1 MRMNRRAFSL
11 APTVSAPPV
20 VGGTYLVKIWDIAA
34 GADWNS
40 AVFPDGVYGSFEEGA
55 TVEVDL
61 NNDNDIIRIANV
73 TSYNSPSVKVSYQQL
88 DDLRV
93 SFTMPGF
100 DVAVEV
106 ETNY

>member
-20 VGGTYLVKIWDIAA
+20 VGGTYLVKIWNTVA

-40 AVFPDGVYGSFEEGA
+40 VVFPDGVYGSFEEGA

-61 NNDNDIIRIANV
+61 NDDHDIIRITAV
-73 TSYNSPSVKVSYQQL
+73 TSYNNPSVNVSYQQI

>member
-1 MRMNRRAFSL
+1 MRMNRKAFSL

-20 VGGTYLVKIWDIAA
+20 VGGTYLVKIWNISA
-34 GADWNS
+34 GADWS
-40 AVFPDGVYGSFEEGA
+40 SEVFPDGVYGSFEEGA

-61 NNDNDIIRIANV
+61 NDDYNIIRITNV
-73 TSYNSPSVKVSYQQL
+73 SSYNSPSVKVSYQQI